1 MLRQLRAGWRRLVGG
16 ESGSESGDG
25 AARTAQHWDN
35 WQARVAQQPARYG
48 DWADHPVILGLLQEE
63 LFGSPSV
70 SVLDFFKASCPAFE
84 SAHALSLCCGD
95 GAFERQLVA
104 AGVFGSVT
112 GMDLSPARVEAA
124 NAARGEW
131 AGRLAYEMGD
141 ANSGAFGTACYDV
154 VFAKAAL
161 HHVEALEAMF
171 AGVRRCLRPGGRLA
185 AIDFFGPTRFQWTD
199 RQLALANAFLQR
211 LPDALVRRPDGSL
224 HRNLQRPTVAHMIA
238 LDPSEAVRSGEL
250 LDALRASMRTE
261 HELDAGGAVLN
272 LVFDGAIVNNF
283 EAGRP
288 EHDAW
293 IHEAFA
299 CERAHMA
306 AGDIGSDFKVI
317 VARPA

>member
-1 MLRQLRAGWRRLVGG
+1 MLQQLRAGWRRLVGG
-16 ESGSESGDG
+16 ESGGDAGDG
-25 AARTAQHWDN
+25 SARTAQHWDD
-35 WQARVAQQPARYG
+35 WQAHAAQQPARYG
-48 DWADHPVILGLLQEE
+48 DWADHPVVLGLLQEE
-63 LFGSPSV
+63 LFGSASV
-70 SVLDFFKASCPAFE
+70 SVLDFFKASCPEFAD
-84 SAHALSLCCGD
+84 AHALSLCCGD

-112 GMDLSPARVEAA
+112 GLDLSPARVEAA
-124 NAARGEW
+124 NAARGAW
-131 AGRLAYEMGD
+131 AGRLAYEVGD
-141 ANSGAFGTACYDV
+141 ANSGEFGTACYDV

-171 AGVRRCLRPGGRLA
+171 DGVRRCLRPGGRLA
-185 AIDFFGPTRFQWTD
+185 TIDFFGPTRFQWTD
-199 RQLALANAFLQR
+199 RQLELANAFLQR
-211 LPDALVRRPDGSL
+211 LPDALVRRSDGSL
-224 HRNLQRPTVAHMIA
+224 HRGLQRPTVQHMIA

-250 LDALRASMRTE
+250 LDVLRASMRIE
-261 HELDAGGAVLN
+261 HEFDAGGAVLN
-272 LVFDGAIVNNF
+272 LVFDGGIVNNF
-283 EAGRP
+283 EAGRA